1 MMRVARTGAGARAGP
16 VHNNFPRVAVDVVHV
31 RGYDAGHHKERS
43 WTSDVQRVVLTL
55 LGMLFFSTGAFRLGA
70 GLLQSSVFYLW
81 VGGVLVLLHSE
92 TARLSLLRRLPR
104 SVLVYLFKKSV
115 LDILVDPSGMVKVY
129 TLAALTSVLGEDD
142 LRRLIDTLPRECDAL
157 RRPGLVHLLPPVVQR
172 MLDVSSLQIEDDL
185 VAHAEVHTEQGINE
199 GEGGVEGGAVAE
211 RVEEL
216 PAFPAAETSSSEY
229 FRLPFFFLG
238 RDDDDDADGDGG
250 RDAGG
255 HGRVGGGGTMAVDSS
270 VAGSA
275 TAVALAASSGPTRRV
290 AAFSSFMPS
299 SSSLAS
305 SSAEFDHAVAEIGAT
320 RLRSLA
326 QGVLDAFV
334 QHATAA
340 GADAGW
346 SIATGGTASDSLLL
360 GSCLVLSSAT
370 VVSKLLA
377 ASPHYSRQARLLGRA
392 LEATTS
398 LTLGA
403 AVTTAVM
410 LGLRTSARLVD
421 PAHASVVSRE
431 QRLRVFRNLGFMW
444 DRTHRRCA
452 AYCRHLRTHAAMY
465 SLCLCVTA
473 LLAWRMKSKL
483 RQVKWL
489 GAVLLARL
497 AAGADRA
504 RLLLLEV
511 AER

>member
-1 MMRVARTGAGARAGP
+1 MRIARRASGEPGDGGRARP
-16 VHNNFPRVAVDVVHV
+16 RHFPRVAVDNDDVFHI
-31 RGYDAGHHKERS
+31 DAGPPPIKEGT
-43 WTSDVQRVVLTL
+43 WVGDIQRVVLTF
-55 LGMLFFSTGAFRLGA
+55 LGLLFFSTGAFRLCA

-129 TLAALTSVLGEDD
+129 TIAALTSVLGEDD

-157 RRPGLVHLLPPVVQR
+157 RRPGLVHLLPSVVQR
-172 MLDVSSLQIEDDL
+172 MLDVSVSVLQIEDEDAL
-185 VAHAEVHTEQGINE
+185 VHDNQVG
-199 GEGGVEGGAVAE
+199 GGAVAE
-211 RVEEL
+211 RVQEL
-216 PAFPAAETSSSEY
+216 PAFPAAETRSGEY

-238 RDDDDDADGDGG
+238 GDDDDV
-250 RDAGG
+250 AGG
-255 HGRVGGGGTMAVDSS
+255 DQRAVGGTMAVDPS

-275 TAVALAASSGPTRRV
+275 TAVAMSASSGPPRV
-290 AAFSSFMPS
+290 AAFSSLVPS
-299 SSSLAS
+299 PTSMSLAS

-346 SIATGGTASDSLLL
+346 SLATGGTASDSLLL

-370 VVSKLLA
+370 AMSRLLA
-377 ASPHYSRQARLLGRA
+377 ASPQHSQQARLLGRA
-392 LEATTS
+392 LEAAAS
-398 LTLGA
+398 VTLGA
-403 AVTTAVM
+403 AVATGVM

-431 QRLRVFRNLGFMW
+431 QRLRVFRSLTLIW
-444 DRTHRRCA
+444 DSAYRRCT
-452 AYCRHLRTHAAMY
+452 AYCRHLRANAAAY
-465 SLCLCVTA
+465 AFSLCVTA
-473 LLAWRMKSKL
+473 LLALRIRSKW
-483 RQVKWL
+483 RQVKWIT
-489 GAVLLARL
+489 AVLLARL

-504 RLLLLEV
+504 RLVLLEPG
-511 AER
+511 RR